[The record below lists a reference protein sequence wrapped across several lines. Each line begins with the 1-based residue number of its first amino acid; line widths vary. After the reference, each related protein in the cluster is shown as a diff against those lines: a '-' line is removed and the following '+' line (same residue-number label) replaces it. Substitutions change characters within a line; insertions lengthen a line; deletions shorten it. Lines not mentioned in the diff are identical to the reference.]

1 MAKRLT
7 CSKCGK
13 DCGIV
18 EKGRIR
24 TGIVV
29 TCGEC
34 AEKGRGEDLFN
45 TLFGGKR

>member
-13 DCGIV
+13 DCGTI

-29 TCGEC
+29 TCAEC
-34 AEKGRGEDLFN
+34 AKKQDGDELFK
-45 TLFGGKR
+45 TLFGR